1 MLADFFLKK
10 LAYQNLPEFTY
21 VTPPVQICTEG
32 QVKNRDFSQGQ
43 LKNETGS
50 VAQMPQPKHN
60 RPAWIDHDV
69 NKKVG
74 HYTVSR
80 VSAAMVASPHVR
92 PVSFA
97 CAEKEARAIV
107 GSTQSLGRH
116 SAPIRPQVPA
126 VLLCCGSPAVKSAA
140 VLIKAPRPRQEML
153 PPLRRILQQQ
163 QLNARA

>member
-1 MLADFFLKK
+1 
-10 LAYQNLPEFTY
+10 
-21 VTPPVQICTEG
+21 
-32 QVKNRDFSQGQ
+32 
-43 LKNETGS
+43 
-50 VAQMPQPKHN
+50 MPQPKHN

-97 CAEKEARAIV
+97 CAEKEARAIL

-116 SAPIRPQVPA
+116 TAPVRPQVPA
-126 VLLCCGSPAVKSAA
+126 VLLCCCSPAVKY
-140 VLIKAPRPRQEML
+140 APSSSKRL
-153 PPLRRILQQQ
+153 APP
-163 QLNARA
+163 